1 MRCHGEA
8 NLRFVHSSKILNL
21 FSGKGAA
28 ILGTVDGLDGLDDLE
43 APGDTMGALVTSSV
57 IEFYGIHFRKR

>member
-1 MRCHGEA
+1 MTYILKLILHLK
-8 NLRFVHSSKILNL
+8 NFLNL

-28 ILGTVDGLDGLDDLE
+28 VLGTVDGLDGLDDLE

>member
-1 MRCHGEA
+1 MRRHSKT
-8 NLRFVHSSKILNL
+8 NLTLVHSCKFLNL

-28 ILGTVDGLDGLDDLE
+28 VLGTVDGLDGLDDLE

-57 IEFYGIHFRKR
+57 IEFYGIHFRER

>member
-1 MRCHGEA
+1 MRCHSKA
-8 NLRFVHSSKILNL
+8 NLRFVHSFKFFNL

-28 ILGTVDGLDGLDDLE
+28 VLGTVDGLDDLE

-57 IEFYGIHFRKR
+57 IEFYGIHFRER

>member
-1 MRCHGEA
+1 MV
-8 NLRFVHSSKILNL
+8 LKFLNL

-28 ILGTVDGLDGLDDLE
+28 VLGTVDGLDGLDDLE

-57 IEFYGIHFRKR
+57 IEFYGIHFRER